1 MESIIIK
8 NCANYTIE
16 IIDGDMKITPKQT
29 SNPLKYKWEVFNVN
43 VGHTDDYIKMD
54 KNTDMNEVKEKCIES
69 GSMLF
74 VTKDNCQYYIRSPPS
89 HKKKRDTKSIKRIAE
104 DMISRGKDDP
114 KGFKS
119 YVLVNKFDV

>member
-8 NCANYTIE
+8 NYASYTTE
-16 IIDGDMKITPKQT
+16 IIDGDMIFTTNQT
-29 SNPLKYKWEVFNVN
+29 SNPKYKWEVFNVN

-119 YVLVNKFDV
+119 YVLTISK